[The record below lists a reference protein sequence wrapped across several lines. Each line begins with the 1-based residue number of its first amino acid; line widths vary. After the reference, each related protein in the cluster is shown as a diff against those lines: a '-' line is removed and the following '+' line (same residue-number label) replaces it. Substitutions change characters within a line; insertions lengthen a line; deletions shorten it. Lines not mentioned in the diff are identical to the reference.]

1 LGYVISCAAD
11 PRSAAARSFTRFA
24 KIQQH
29 LVRLIRS
36 YEEHLVVLLRRP
48 DPGEFRPVKLD
59 FFPPEKLCEIDR
71 RGDRSKGESVRLG
84 HTVDIVSRGYGSTT
98 GHVLYDYVRLAWNL
112 FGKMVGN
119 HAGIEVTGRARR
131 SPDNNSYLLS
141 LIEVCLRFNF
151 KSKEGANEEQ

>member
-1 LGYVISCAAD
+1 MTSFARPSNFSPRTGLISHCRLFASATNSGSLSILIYPSRRILTRSGGIPGVAMIGRPNAPE
-11 PRSAAARSFTRFA
+11 PRSTAELSSTRFA

-98 GHVLYDYVRLAWNL
+98 RHVLYDYVRLA
-112 FGKMVGN
+112 
-119 HAGIEVTGRARR
+119 
-131 SPDNNSYLLS
+131 
-141 LIEVCLRFNF
+141 
-151 KSKEGANEEQ
+151 